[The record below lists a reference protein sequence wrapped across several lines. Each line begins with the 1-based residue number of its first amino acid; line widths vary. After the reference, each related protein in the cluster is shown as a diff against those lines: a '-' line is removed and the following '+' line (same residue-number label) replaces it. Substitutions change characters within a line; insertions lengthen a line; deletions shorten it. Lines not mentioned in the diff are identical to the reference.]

1 MRSLRSLTNELNEC
15 GYPGDKIAETL
26 REVFQPQIEPFN
38 LQTNMQM
45 NDGDTLMLDF
55 EFYFYPSGDTE
66 LRGVNAAFASQY
78 AQMQTWRYFPDLPT
92 IEAVENALKG
102 PQTVQ
107 DNIIY
112 HSFNHSIAMNLNNL
126 QDLKGEVKD
135 LGFSPKV
142 ADELEPNMR
151 TQTPYFTLKEQLPG
165 DNGLPVDMTLHFRK
179 SNESQFYSFNKF
191 EAVAGKIPPAVEN
204 QQYMVLTENK
214 EHPER
219 PLVKEFPSGH
229 EAVEFFKKQKGT
241 SELAIGESAESKQI
255 LASKENGTLNY
266 VSNDFKNAY
275 YGAAIKQTFYVSRG
289 AGFTAGQAANMVQH
303 RTVHRDNMLNPNTG
317 EAYKAWIGL
326 DFDQAK
332 DNYGNYK
339 LKQMN
344 APNFGFNLEKTLENF
359 KIKELADPAKKEEIV
374 AAMRNGDRIP
384 VTIIGKDNK
393 EHQVQ
398 VEAVPRYKTM
408 DFFNRDGEKMRRE
421 PFLKPIINQ
430 DLGKD
435 KGKGKGKDNGED
447 LGVAV

>member
-1 MRSLRSLTNELNEC
+1 MYLETKYAQAIISMLEDAQDAGFS
-15 GYPGDKIAETL
+15 YVVFKIDPDMQL
-26 REVFQPQIEPFN
+26 QPHQ
-38 LQTNMQM
+38 
-45 NDGDTLMLDF
+45 LDF
-55 EFYFYPSGDTE
+55 FDTMGEALDHWERRAGLDYSGAGEQPVYYRHIDRLLE
-66 LRGVNAAFASQY
+66 EIKQANPL
-78 AQMQTWRYFPDLPT
+78 T
-92 IEAVENALKG
+92 INKQE
-102 PQTVQ
+102 
-107 DNIIY
+107 
-112 HSFNHSIAMNLNNL
+112 MNLNNL
-126 QDLKGEVKD
+126 QDLKNEVRD
-135 LGFSPKV
+135 LGFNPKV
-142 ADELEPNMR
+142 AEELEPNMR

-191 EAVAGKIPPAVEN
+191 EVVAGKIPPAVEN

-229 EAVEFFKKQKGT
+229 DAVEFFKKQKGT
-241 SELAIGESAESKQI
+241 SELAIGESPESKQI
-255 LASKENGTLNY
+255 LASKENGTVNY

-303 RTVHRDNMLNPNTG
+303 RTVHRDNMLNPNSG

-332 DNYGNYK
+332 DSYGNYK

-344 APNFGFNLEKTLENF
+344 DPNFGFNLEKTLENF
-359 KIKELADPAKKEEIV
+359 KIKELADPAKKEEIM
-374 AAMRNGDRIP
+374 AAMRNGDRLP

-398 VEAVPRYKTM
+398 IEAVPRYKTM

-421 PFLKPIINQ
+421 SYMKPVMSQ

-435 KGKGKGKDNGED
+435 KSKGKGKDAGED

>member
-1 MRSLRSLTNELNEC
+1 MYLETKHAEAIISMLEDAQDAGLSYVVFALNPDMALQPHQLNFFDTMGAALDHWERCAGLDYSGAGEQPVYYRHIDQLLEELKHANPLTIKKQE
-15 GYPGDKIAETL
+15 
-26 REVFQPQIEPFN
+26 
-38 LQTNMQM
+38 
-45 NDGDTLMLDF
+45 
-55 EFYFYPSGDTE
+55 
-66 LRGVNAAFASQY
+66 
-78 AQMQTWRYFPDLPT
+78 
-92 IEAVENALKG
+92 
-102 PQTVQ
+102 
-107 DNIIY
+107 
-112 HSFNHSIAMNLNNL
+112 MNLNNL
-126 QDLKGEVKD
+126 QDLKNEVRD

-142 ADELEPNMR
+142 AEELEPNMR

-165 DNGLPVDMTLHFRK
+165 DNGLPVDTTLHFRK

-204 QQYMVLTENK
+204 QHYMVLTENK

-241 SELAIGESAESKQI
+241 SELAIGESPESKQL
-255 LASKENGTLNY
+255 LASKENGTVNY
-266 VSNDFKNAY
+266 VNNDFKNAY

-289 AGFTAGQAANMVQH
+289 AGFTATQAANMVQH
-303 RTVHRDNMLNPNTG
+303 RTVHRDNMLNPNSG

-344 APNFGFNLEKTLENF
+344 DPNFGFNLEKTLENF
-359 KIKELADPAKKEEIV
+359 KIKELADPAKKEEIM
-374 AAMRNGDRIP
+374 AAMRNGDRLP

-408 DFFNRDGEKMRRE
+408 DFFNRDGEKMKRE

-435 KGKGKGKDNGED
+435 KSKGKGKDAGED
-447 LGVAV
+447 LGIAV

>member
-1 MRSLRSLTNELNEC
+1 MYL
-15 GYPGDKIAETL
+15 ETKYAQAIISML
-26 REVFQPQIEPFN
+26 EDAQDVGFSYVVVGTDPDMQLQPHQVDFF
-38 LQTNMQM
+38 
-45 NDGDTLMLDF
+45 DTLGEALDHW
-55 EFYFYPSGDTE
+55 ERRAGLDYSGAGEQPVYYRHIDQLLE
-66 LRGVNAAFASQY
+66 EIKQANPL
-78 AQMQTWRYFPDLPT
+78 T
-92 IEAVENALKG
+92 INKQE
-102 PQTVQ
+102 
-107 DNIIY
+107 
-112 HSFNHSIAMNLNNL
+112 MNLNNL
-126 QDLKGEVKD
+126 QDLKNEVRD
-135 LGFSPKV
+135 LGFNPKV
-142 ADELEPNMR
+142 AEDLEPNMR

-191 EAVAGKIPPAVEN
+191 EAVAGKISPTVEN

-214 EHPER
+214 ENPEK

-229 EAVEFFKKQKGT
+229 DAVEFFKKQKGT
-241 SELAIGESAESKQI
+241 SELAIGESPESKQI
-255 LASKENGTLNY
+255 LASKENGTVNY

-303 RTVHRDNMLNPNTG
+303 RTVHRDNMLNPNSG

-344 APNFGFNLEKTLENF
+344 DPNFGFNLEKTLENF
-359 KIKELADPAKKEEIV
+359 KIKEIADPAKKEEIM
-374 AAMRNGDRIP
+374 AAMRNGDRVPI
-384 VTIIGKDNK
+384 TIIGKDNK

-421 PFLKPIINQ
+421 PYMKPIINQ

-435 KGKGKGKDNGED
+435 KSKGKGKDAGED